1 MATAAVPP
9 KKLGKCAN
17 CLLFNWAESGVAVKL
32 QQCKQCKVLEYCG
45 QACQEEH
52 WKLVHKNH
60 CKKMA
65 RAFEEEGE
73 WSIFSH
79 HPFPE
84 DGLVDDIGE
93 TLVSQVQRILAKMKK
108 TGHAAY
114 DVAGKDL
121 RQLEIGLQKTRTNI
135 WVKRKL
141 GVPITY
147 YTKEVDAAFANLR
160 ELSYQGEWP
169 TFLLLLGS
177 LREYDTML
185 EYGQLKEPQRAVPA
199 ELWTGVEQEVG
210 AFPER
215 VKELL
220 DFITSATEVP
230 PFEDLLKLYCGGS
243 EEQICSFCENRVKI
257 EAAVVCCSL
266 YEEAVVCVKPFLPLL
281 FCCSAMS
288 CLEALAGKL
297 NKWGDFAVGVKLTY
311 VKLTPSNQC
320 DHCFKV
326 SDDVHRYINSCKLN
340 EESRTDIL
348 IFFLAGAAGV

>member
-1 MATAAVPP
+1 MASAVS
-9 KKLGKCAN
+9 KLGKCAN
-17 CLLFNWAESGVAVKL
+17 CLLFKWAKPGVAVKL

-52 WKLVHKNH
+52 WKLIHKNH

-65 RAFEEEGE
+65 RAFEEEGK

-93 TLVSQVQRILAKMKK
+93 SLVVQLQRILAKMKK
-108 TGHAAY
+108 TANGGHN
-114 DVAGKDL
+114 VSGGDL
-121 RQLEIGLQKTRTNI
+121 RQLEIELQKIKTNI
-135 WVKRKL
+135 WVDRKL

-147 YTKEVDAAFANLR
+147 NVQPVCAAYVNLR
-160 ELSYQGEWP
+160 KSLSYQGEWS

-177 LREYDTML
+177 LRDYEIMR
-185 EYGQLKEPQRAVPA
+185 EYGQLKEPQRALPA

-210 AFPER
+210 TFPER

-220 DFITSATEVP
+220 DFITFATEVP

-243 EEQICSFCENRVKI
+243 VEQICSFCENRVKI

-281 FCCSAMS
+281 FCCTAMS

-297 NKWGDFAVGVKLTY
+297 DKWGDFAVGVNLTF

-340 EESRTDIL
+340 EESRNDIYK
-348 IFFLAGAAGV
+348 FFSLAGAAGV